1 MPRPEEGIWM
11 EWKVVSLRSLYSD
24 EWLDI
29 RLADVELPGGRHL
42 SHRMI
47 CTPPGA
53 GVVAITDNRVLLIW
67 RHRFITGSW
76 GWEVPM
82 GKVEDGES
90 AAEAAAR
97 EFEEETGWRAGPLRH
112 LMSVQPTPGLCDS
125 VHHVYRTDEA
135 SYLGQAADSFE
146 SDQVAWVP
154 LTEVRSLIR
163 HGKMV
168 SATTLAALLY
178 VVG

>member
-1 MPRPEEGIWM
+1 MPRPEEGTWM

-82 GKVEDGES
+82 GKVEAGES

-97 EFEEETGWRAGPLRH
+97 EFEEETGWRAGPLQH

-135 SYLGQAADSFE
+135 SYLGQPTDSFE
-146 SDQVAWVP
+146 SDRIAWVP

-163 HGKMV
+163 HGKMA
-168 SATTLAALLY
+168 SGTTLAALLY